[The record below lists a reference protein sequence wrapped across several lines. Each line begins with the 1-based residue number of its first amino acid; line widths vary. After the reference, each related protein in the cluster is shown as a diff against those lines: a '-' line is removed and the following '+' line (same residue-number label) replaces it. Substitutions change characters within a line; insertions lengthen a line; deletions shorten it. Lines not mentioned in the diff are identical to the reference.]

1 MLESANVTPPRGQR
15 AGHHT
20 TKLRDAIDRARVR
33 LRGRGRVDPER
44 LLEVAVAALR
54 ARPPVGVEV
63 DYIDGFVVRNRGV
76 LVEVVRG
83 AFPVRAVLR

>member
-1 MLESANVTPPRGQR
+1 MPRARLRPRSRVFTPSGRR
-15 AGHHT
+15 

-54 ARPPVGVEV
+54 AQPPAGVEV
-63 DYIDGFVVRNRGV
+63 DYIDGFVGRNRGV

-83 AFPVRAVLR
+83 AFAR